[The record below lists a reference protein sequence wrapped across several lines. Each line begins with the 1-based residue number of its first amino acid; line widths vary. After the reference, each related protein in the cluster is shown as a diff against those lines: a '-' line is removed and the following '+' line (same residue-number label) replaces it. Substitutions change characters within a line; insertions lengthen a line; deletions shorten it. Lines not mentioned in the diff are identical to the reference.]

1 MIKVGIL
8 GAESPLAGELIRLL
22 LHHPEVELDAVVA
35 PTLKGMSVTSHHKGL
50 VGDTDLN
57 FSDLLPSDSLDLV
70 FVASPTFLDNLPT
83 PRENL
88 KAIYLGFS
96 PESSLPTF
104 EGSIQWF
111 PAVSEMYR
119 KPLVR
124 GAVASRILT
133 PPASVALIALFPLAL
148 HLLLNNTLNLQIT
161 MPEFSASRPT
171 AQELRHE
178 LEEILREVQLSFSR
192 FEELTVKEGSAR
204 RAVKVEISFDCMVTK
219 EEIEKIY
226 QEIYDDHNF
235 TYLVSSPPSP
245 AEVEGT
251 QKCLLYIDK
260 PQEGKIAVTAVADAV
275 FRGGAG
281 DAIHAMNLLFG
292 LFEKIGLSLPA
303 SRAFGI

>member
-50 VGDTDLN
+50 VGETDLN
-57 FSDLLPSDSLDLV
+57 FTDLLPSDSLDLV
-70 FVASPTFLDNLPT
+70 FVASPTDNLPT
-83 PRENL
+83 PGENL
-88 KAIYLGFS
+88 KAIYLCFS
-96 PESSLPTF
+96 PESSLPTYD
-104 EGSIQWF
+104 GSIQWF
-111 PAVSEMYR
+111 PAVSEIYR

-133 PPASVALIALFPLAL
+133 PPGSVALIALFPLAF

-171 AQELRHE
+171 AHELRHE

-219 EEIEKIY
+219 DEIEKLY
-226 QEIYDDHNF
+226 EEIYDDHNF

-251 QKCLLYIDK
+251 HKCLLYIDK
-260 PQEGKIAVTAVADAV
+260 PEDGKITVTAIADAV